1 MRLTRKRTGSTF
13 RRRSN
18 SSIIGGLGTP
28 RKRPKSASAT
38 KTNSEN
44 LPFNMKRIP
53 NPKRTRPSS
62 AKVED
67 LKTEVENL
75 RGQLLKLKLDN
86 ANQTHENSLI
96 KFIGLLFKQ
105 SLKHDD
111 DIRNFLSKFEFSD
124 EDTPIIKGILEN
136 NIMALKML
144 LNDLGETEFTQ
155 LETIFKEV
163 GFIYKKLETPGL
175 MSSPV
180 TGEAT
185 PSPTPKDPKKELE
198 RWEGKRRAADRFEPG
213 DDIIRDHDGKVIKTI
228 KTDYGLG
235 RSPILASPRTPYVVK
250 GSTDDYTEQFPRNLG
265 HKKNQARGSRKKNP
279 GVQGKKNPG
288 VQGKKNKYK

>member
-1 MRLTRKRTGSTF
+1 MSLTRKRSGSTF

-18 SSIIGGLGTP
+18 SSIVGGVFTP
-28 RKRPKSASAT
+28 RKRPKSASAP
-38 KTNSEN
+38 KTNSGN
-44 LPFNMKRIP
+44 LTFNKKKIV
-53 NPKRTRPSS
+53 NSQKTRPSS

-86 ANQTHENSLI
+86 ANQTRENSLI

-105 SLKHDD
+105 SLKYND
-111 DIRNFLSKFEFSD
+111 DIRNFLSKFQFSD
-124 EDTPIIKGILEN
+124 EDTPIIEDILNN

-144 LNDLGETEFTQ
+144 LNDIGETEFTQ

-163 GFIYKKLETPGL
+163 GFQYKELQTPGL

-185 PSPTPKDPKKELE
+185 PSPKGVEYKQAKYN
-198 RWEGKRRAADRFEPG
+198 WIGDRLVDKNFIPG
-213 DDIIRDHDGKVIKTI
+213 DDIIRGHDGKVFKTI
-228 KTDYGLG
+228 KTNHGLG
-235 RSPILASPRTPYVVK
+235 RSPILASPRTPNLLERSK
-250 GSTDDYTEQFPRNLG
+250 DDYTEQFPRNLK
-265 HKKNQARGSRKKNP
+265 HKKNKARGSMEKKSR
-279 GVQGKKNPG
+279 GSREKK
-288 VQGKKNKYK
+288 

>member
-18 SSIIGGLGTP
+18 SSIVGGVVTP
-28 RKRPKSASAT
+28 RKRPKSASLFYRRANAANT
-38 KTNSEN
+38 TNSEN
-44 LPFNMKRIP
+44 LPFNMKRIV
-53 NPKRTRPSS
+53 NLQKTRPSS

-86 ANQTHENSLI
+86 ANQTRENSLI

-111 DIRNFLSKFEFSD
+111 DIRNFLSKFQFSD
-124 EDTPIIKGILEN
+124 EDTPIIEDILNN

-144 LNDLGETEFTQ
+144 LNDIGETEFTQ

-163 GFIYKKLETPGL
+163 GFQYKELETPGL

-198 RWEGKRRAADRFEPG
+198 RWEGKRRAAHRFEPG
-213 DDIIRDHDGKVIKTI
+213 DDIIRHHDGKVFKTI
-228 KTDYGLG
+228 KTNHGLG

-250 GSTDDYTEQFPRNLG
+250 GSTDDYTEQFPRNLK
-265 HKKNQARGSRKKNP
+265 HKKNKARGSMEKK
-279 GVQGKKNPG
+279 PG

>member
-1 MRLTRKRTGSTF
+1 MRLTRKRYGNTF

-18 SSIIGGLGTP
+18 SSIVGGLGTP
-28 RKRPKSASAT
+28 RKRPKSASAP

-44 LPFNMKRIP
+44 LPFNMKRIL
-53 NPKRTRPSS
+53 NPTRTRPSS

-86 ANQTHENSLI
+86 ANQTRENSLI

-185 PSPTPKDPKKELE
+185 PSPKGVEYKQAKDDWL
-198 RWEGKRRAADRFEPG
+198 ADRLVDKNFMPG
-213 DDIIRDHDGKVIKTI
+213 DDIIRHPDGKVFKTI
-228 KTDYGLG
+228 QTNHGLG
-235 RSPILASPRTPYVVK
+235 RSPILASPRTPYFLER
-250 GSTDDYTEQFPRNLG
+250 SNDDYTEQFPRNLG
-265 HKKNQARGSRKKNP
+265 HKKYKAMGSRKKNP
-279 GVQGKKNPG
+279 GVQGKKN
-288 VQGKKNKYK
+288 KYK

>member
-144 LNDLGETEFTQ
+144 N
-155 LETIFKEV
+155 
-163 GFIYKKLETPGL
+163 Y
-175 MSSPV
+175 
-180 TGEAT
+180 
-185 PSPTPKDPKKELE
+185 
-198 RWEGKRRAADRFEPG
+198 
-213 DDIIRDHDGKVIKTI
+213 
-228 KTDYGLG
+228 
-235 RSPILASPRTPYVVK
+235 PYC
-250 GSTDDYTEQFPRNLG
+250 
-265 HKKNQARGSRKKNP
+265 
-279 GVQGKKNPG
+279 
-288 VQGKKNKYK
+288 